1 MERQTS
7 VDDIS
12 PKMTAENVPAVRKDK
27 IHLPMGNGRGCLRLQ
42 NSILNEKEEILV
54 KIFVSY
60 EKMCFVSKT
69 EQQSRKFID
78 FVYKIRVF
86 CMLRWMRN
94 AATRH
99 GSQNY
104 SSQLR

>member
-60 EKMCFVSKT
+60 EKCA
-69 EQQSRKFID
+69 
-78 FVYKIRVF
+78 
-86 CMLRWMRN
+86 L
-94 AATRH
+94 
-99 GSQNY
+99 
-104 SSQLR
+104 